1 MGNPPVAPETTALGH
16 PRFGAGPGLPDMRRA
31 HLFHTV
37 RACAAN
43 PSTEK
48 GSFRS
53 GPRAPRARPAPVPT
67 SILDIRHHLEQLLI
81 APSRTP
87 YPRKEAGK

>member
-1 MGNPPVAPETTALGH
+1 MGNSPVAPETTALGH
-16 PRFGAGPGLPDMRRA
+16 PGSVQAQDSRTCDEPI
-31 HLFHTV
+31 
-37 RACAAN
+37 
-43 PSTEK
+43 PSTQSASAPPPPSAEK

-53 GPRAPRARPAPVPT
+53 GPQAPRARPAPVPT
-67 SILDIRHHLEQLLI
+67 SILDVRHHLEQLLI